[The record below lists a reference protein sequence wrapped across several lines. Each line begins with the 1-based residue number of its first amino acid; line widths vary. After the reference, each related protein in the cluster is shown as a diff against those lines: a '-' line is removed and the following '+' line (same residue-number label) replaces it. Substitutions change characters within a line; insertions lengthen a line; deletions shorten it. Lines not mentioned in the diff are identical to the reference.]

1 MQIVNL
7 TPAKAAGMP
16 GPWRVLWILGVVSLL
31 FSGARAQ
38 SPAAGEYQVKAAY
51 LYNFAKSAV
60 WSGQSLP
67 DRSSALVIG
76 VVGGDDEFVDI
87 LKKMVTGKS
96 IGIHPV
102 EAKRVSTDDELKS
115 CQLVFLRSSAGRK
128 RTQAAVSALASASVL
143 LVGEDEGFLQEG
155 GMINLFLK
163 NGTVRFEV
171 DRSSLERANIHLSTE
186 LLAFA
191 NTERG
196 SSNGP
201 TAESRRLK
209 AGPPPEYPELAQ
221 KMNIKG
227 AVQVEA
233 SVRRDG
239 TVKEV
244 RVIGG
249 HPLLADALAK
259 AVMGWQYAPA
269 AKDSVVV
276 VRFVFGQ

>member
-1 MQIVNL
+1 
-7 TPAKAAGMP
+7 
-16 GPWRVLWILGVVSLL
+16 
-31 FSGARAQ
+31 
-38 SPAAGEYQVKAAY
+38 
-51 LYNFAKSAV
+51 
-60 WSGQSLP
+60 
-67 DRSSALVIG
+67 
-76 VVGGDDEFVDI
+76 
-87 LKKMVTGKS
+87 MVTGKS
-96 IGIHPV
+96 IGTHPV
-102 EAKRVSTDDELKS
+102 EVERVSTEDELKS
-115 CQLVFLRSSAGRK
+115 CKLIFVRSSAGRK
-128 RTQAAVSALASASVL
+128 RTRAAMSAVASASVL
-143 LVGEDEGFLQEG
+143 LVGEDEGFLGEG

-171 DRSSLERANIHLSTE
+171 DRSSLDRANIHLSPE
-186 LLAFA
+186 LLALA

-196 SSNGP
+196 LSNGP
-201 TAESRRLK
+201 AGESRRLK

-221 KMNIKG
+221 KMKIKG

-249 HPLLADALAK
+249 HPLLADALVK
-259 AVMGWQYAPA
+259 AVRGWQYAPA